1 MDIWYIDIKRFRAN
15 NITHRLRWRWPASK
29 TTTSGRGRATV
40 LTDWCHPSAAC
51 FAGDSTSTRCQLE
64 SSVSRTFHFLILLT
78 KINVIVQF
86 DTRYL
91 RYQSLLSKISKI
103 SDIHHIFPFFHL
115 DINIV
120 IRFPYVFWRNPPEFS
135 SPSLE
140 DVPRADS
147 AAVRGGGTFGDV
159 ACRDAR
165 AGRPAGL
172 VLKWLWYLYFFG
184 GNNGKPN

>member
-64 SSVSRTFHFLILLT
+64 SPVSRTFHFVILLT

-103 SDIHHIFPFFHL
+103 SDIHHIFLFLSLRYQYCHQMSICFLKKSTRIFIPK
-115 DINIV
+115 
-120 IRFPYVFWRNPPEFS
+120 PWR
-135 SPSLE
+135 
-140 DVPRADS
+140 RAE
-147 AAVRGGGTFGDV
+147 G
-159 ACRDAR
+159 
-165 AGRPAGL
+165 
-172 VLKWLWYLYFFG
+172 WLCSC
-184 GNNGKPN
+184 